1 MYENQFIQFSETIE
15 EQCCCGVCLPISSV
29 SDISFFF
36 EGLLDR
42 ASNYMMHITN
52 EEASKIYIGSTIV
65 CEDYSLVSG
74 GRDNRGIPIL
84 PAPLSD
90 ILAPNDAFRISIR
103 GNKTNEIGYKK
114 QSVVT
119 PQSTQSIELG
129 EIATNSAT
137 ISLDVRARY
146 TSITSGVPYNC
157 NAKVMLVIDGEV
169 VKEAQSDD
177 YTTLKYSVLNR
188 KGKKVRVDVLYLS
201 YPNAAEVR
209 EYFIEINDAKIKGIS
224 TIYSNL
230 LRYIGDDNDDYSVVN
245 YRCKNSAFGFPFS
258 EINADISVLLPVK
271 IGKPQYSQSDK
282 IYTKRNGDNVVL
294 YSEITKEYECE
305 TEYIPEEWHRKL
317 LVALSCDYF
326 YINGELLTKSDKY
339 DIDWKNY
346 LTTDCGEKL
355 AKATFKVKANVTER
369 NSNF

>member
-1 MYENQFIQFSETIE
+1 MYDNQFIQFTDSIE
-15 EQCCCGVCLPISSV
+15 EQCCCGVCLPIRNI
-29 SDISFFF
+29 SDISFIFD
-36 EGLLDR
+36 GLLDR
-42 ASNYMMHITN
+42 ATN
-52 EEASKIYIGSTIV
+52 NMLHYVSADGTKIYAMFTIQ
-65 CEDYSLVSG
+65 CPDYSLISC
-74 GRDNRGIPIL
+74 GRDNKGYSIIA
-84 PAPLSD
+84 APLYAFF
-90 ILAPNDAFRISIR
+90 APNDVFRMRIV
-103 GNKTNEIGYKK
+103 GKKTNLIGYKK
-114 QSVVT
+114 QQVVT
-119 PQSTQSIELG
+119 PQSVQSIELG
-129 EIATNSAT
+129 EIKTNSDR
-137 ISLDVRARY
+137 INLDVRARY
-146 TSITSGVPYNC
+146 TGKNGVPYDC
-157 NAKVMLVIDGEV
+157 KAKVMLVIDGEV
-169 VKEAQSDD
+169 VKEVESNG
-177 YTTLKYSVLNR
+177 YTNIEKYIMNSQ
-188 KGKKVRVDVLYLS
+188 GKKVRVDVLYLS
-201 YPNAAEVR
+201 YPDSADVQ
-209 EYFIEINDAKIKGIS
+209 EYFIEINDAKIIS
-224 TIYSNL
+224 NANIVSNL
-230 LRYIGDDNDDYSVVN
+230 LRYVGDDNDEYSVVN